1 MKISRLPI
9 HIFEQLRSDEE
20 VYTCDDELEEDAD
33 SAPRESV
40 TSSII
45 NTTTVS
51 ASRPEDLRERICRKL
66 AAAGMVMAT
75 YSGHQ
80 NSRRKPPNDVVTN
93 RRNPYMVS
101 AAIQTTS
108 QLLQLS
114 PLGLLRILDPI
125 LTYGTMIRL

>member
-9 HIFEQLRSDEE
+9 HIFEQLQSDEE
-20 VYTCDDELEEDAD
+20 VYTCVDEVEEDAD
-33 SAPRESV
+33 SATRESV

-45 NTTTVS
+45 HTTTVS
-51 ASRPEDLRERICRKL
+51 VSRPEDLRERICRKL
-66 AAAGMVMAT
+66 AAAGVTMTT
-75 YSGHQ
+75 YTGHH

-93 RRNPYMVS
+93 RTVS